1 MLKRIEDNSST
12 YLVILVESINFQGAV
27 VWETRTQETKKLGA
41 SFEHWWHINGLST
54 RATNALQQTFELR
67 RDANWTSD
75 VHRVA
80 TCLMHATS
88 TIMHPSINIQC
99 MCNSLDEFTRP

>member
-1 MLKRIEDNSST
+1 M
-12 YLVILVESINFQGAV
+12 
-27 VWETRTQETKKLGA
+27 VWEIRTQETKKLGVH
-41 SFEHWWHINGLST
+41 SSIGGYYGLST
-54 RATNALQQTFELR
+54 RATNALQQTFEWLR
-67 RDANWTSD
+67 DVNWTSD

-99 MCNSLDEFTRP
+99 MCNSLNEFTRP